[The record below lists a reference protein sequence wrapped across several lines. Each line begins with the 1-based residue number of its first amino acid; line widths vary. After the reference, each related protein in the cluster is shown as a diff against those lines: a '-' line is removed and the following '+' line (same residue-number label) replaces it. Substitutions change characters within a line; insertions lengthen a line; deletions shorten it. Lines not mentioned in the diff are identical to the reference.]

1 MGMAATT
8 LFDCYY
14 RIEPPTDLGCFVGNL
29 QVVFGPRS
37 ENLKRDMEKHLRG
50 GGVAAPPPKAPE
62 LTAPAAPTTPV
73 VAVPPAQAEARRT
86 LGVREV
92 VPVGGWIHLIFG
104 LTANADAAALREPA
118 AHAA

>member
-14 RIEPPTDLGCFVGNL
+14 RIEPHTDLGFFVGNL
-29 QVVFGPRS
+29 HVVFGPRS
-37 ENLKRDMEKHLRG
+37 ENLKRDMEEHLRG

-62 LTAPAAPTTPV
+62 PTAPAAPTT
-73 VAVPPAQAEARRT
+73 AEARRT
-86 LGVREV
+86 PGVREV

-118 AHAA
+118 AHAV

>member
-1 MGMAATT
+1 VFGGIIMGMAATT

-50 GGVAAPPPKAPE
+50 GPPRAGGG
-62 LTAPAAPTTPV
+62 
-73 VAVPPAQAEARRT
+73 AEDARRARGRAGRR
-86 LGVREV
+86 LDSPDIWADGQCRCRGLEGA
-92 VPVGGWIHLIFG
+92 GGSRG
-104 LTANADAAALREPA
+104 LRGRIPLQKGEPRRQLN
-118 AHAA
+118 